1 MKSFRIAVVIAL
13 CVAGCAAQAWAADSA
28 SGMNTLQAVVLG
40 VVEGL
45 TEYLPVSSTGHLFLA
60 ASLMGLG
67 DSALEQAATNAYVI
81 AIQIGAILAVVW
93 LYPGRIAQMA
103 LGLAGRNPRGLS
115 LALNTITAF
124 VPAAVIGLLFGDLI
138 KGQLFGIWPITAAW
152 LIGGIAILVV
162 ARGLH
167 KRPPGGMDVVGL
179 PLSKAFVIGMIQCL
193 AMWPGV
199 SRSLVTI
206 LGGVL
211 VGLSV
216 PAAVEFSFILG
227 LITLG
232 SATCYELVKEGP
244 GIIIQFGWVSPAIG
258 IAVAFISAVIAVKW
272 MVDYLHRHGLEIFG
286 YYRIALAFFVMGL
299 VLAGVL

>member
-1 MKSFRIAVVIAL
+1 MKGFRIAVLMAF
-13 CVAGCAAQAWAADSA
+13 CMAGSATLAWAADAA

-67 DSALEQAATNAYVI
+67 NTVLEQAASNAYVI
-81 AIQIGAILAVVW
+81 AIQIGAILAVIW

-103 LGLAGRNPRGLS
+103 LGLAGRDPRGLH
-115 LALNTITAF
+115 LAINTLAAF
-124 VPAAVIGLLFGDLI
+124 VPAAVIGLTFGDLI
-138 KGQLFGIWPITAAW
+138 KGYLFGIWPITVAW
-152 LIGGIAILVV
+152 LVGGLAILVV

-167 KRPPGGMDVVGL
+167 ERPPSGMDVVEL
-179 PLSKAFVIGMIQCL
+179 TLSKAFVIGMIQCL

-206 LGGVL
+206 LGGIL

-244 GIIIQFGWVSPAIG
+244 GIIIQFGWVSPTVG
-258 IAVAFISAVIAVKW
+258 IAVAFVSAVVAVKW
-272 MVDYLHRHGLEIFG
+272 MVDYLNRHGLEIFG
-286 YYRIALAFFVMGL
+286 YYRIALAVGVMGL
-299 VLAGVL
+299 ILAGVL

>member
-1 MKSFRIAVVIAL
+1 MKGFRITVSLAI
-13 CVAGCAAQAWAADSA
+13 CMTGWAAQAWAAEVA
-28 SGMNTLQAVVLG
+28 PGMNILQAVVLG
-40 VVEGL
+40 IVEGL

-67 DSALEQAATNAYVI
+67 DTVLAKAASNAYVI
-81 AIQIGAILAVVW
+81 AIQIGAIMAVVW

-103 LGLAGRNPRGLS
+103 LGIAGRDPRGLR
-115 LALNTITAF
+115 LALNTVAAF
-124 VPAAVIGLLFGDLI
+124 VPAAVIGLAFGDLI
-138 KGQLFGIWPITAAW
+138 KGYLFGIWPITAAW
-152 LIGGIAILVV
+152 LLGGIAILAV
-162 ARGLH
+162 ARGM
-167 KRPPGGMDVVGL
+167 RERVTGGMDVGELNL
-179 PLSKAFVIGMIQCL
+179 PKALVIGLIQCL

-232 SATCYELVKEGP
+232 SATSYELLKEGP
-244 GIIIQFGWVSPAIG
+244 GIIIQFGWLSPAIG
-258 IAVAFISAVIAVKW
+258 IGVAFISAVVAVKW
-272 MVDYLHRHGLEIFG
+272 MVAYLNRHGLEIFG
-286 YYRIALAFFVMGL
+286 YYRIALAFLVMGL
-299 VLAGVL
+299 ILAGIL